1 MAVRIYK
8 ANGDGFNN
16 KKIMTV
22 LIFLYDIIAF
32 KTYKADGDD
41 FDL

>member
-1 MAVRIYK
+1 MAIQIYK

-16 KKIMTV
+16 KKNYGGSD
-22 LIFLYDIIAF
+22 LLYIIAF
-32 KTYKADGDD
+32 KTYKAYGDG